1 MRPINQIV
9 FNVVFISTLKT
20 QKERATPS
28 LHMLT
33 FAELAISMCKNC
45 PLPSMSHFYSSNIAT
60 SISQYTIV
68 IVYSLLLST
77 LCIVHYI
84 NTVFF
89 HLIYSPS
96 VTKTVKYCCSPF
108 NHPHLRP
115 NYVAILL
122 WVLSLTFSL
131 TSVVI
136 YELSVPIFPV
146 HSPLLCSVSAVYSQ
160 FNLSRG

>member
-1 MRPINQIV
+1 MHCQTHVQQLNVYVDCPIWWFFYYSQMRPINQIV

-77 LCIVHYI
+77 LCIVHVYI
-84 NTVFF
+84 TSTQYSFTWYIHHQWLKLSSIAVLHSTILICVQIMSPYSFEF
-89 HLIYSPS
+89 LVWHFLWHL
-96 VTKTVKYCCSPF
+96 
-108 NHPHLRP
+108 
-115 NYVAILL
+115 
-122 WVLSLTFSL
+122 
-131 TSVVI
+131 
-136 YELSVPIFPV
+136 
-146 HSPLLCSVSAVYSQ
+146 
-160 FNLSRG
+160 